1 MGGSEAA
8 SPGRKRLRCIK
19 EEDMRFSYQLCG
31 IVGAAVLLGAA
42 VARADSVTVLPPPF
56 AQYNLDV
63 SSASCDGF
71 NCAKAYV
78 KQFLGTAPGTLQVG
92 CAADAGAPN
101 CAGSI
106 LQAEPAPFLSV
117 EASTSLNHQ
126 SENARAEATVTY
138 FYEVLCDKCSPGTT
152 ALLSI
157 GGAMEAHFV
166 QGTGGTVAFGDL
178 ARSFVNGDNPLT
190 GRDNILVDMSMEGSG
205 AFASDLTKNPF
216 PLTGV
221 PPNGFGFCES
231 TWTGFNNCTG
241 GPSSPYGT
249 VFHARVNEPYSIFLD
264 AAASV
269 SASNQPF
276 STSLAEVTLDPV
288 ISFGPDF
295 DSTGFSIALSPGIGN
310 GNQVSTVPEPATW
323 ILLSTAALGWGC
335 GRRLRHT
342 TRETWS
348 RRQRQISGT

>member
-1 MGGSEAA
+1 
-8 SPGRKRLRCIK
+8 
-19 EEDMRFSYQLCG
+19 MRFSYQLCG

-42 VARADSVTVLPPPF
+42 VARADTVSVLPLPF
-56 AQYNLDV
+56 AQYNLDA
-63 SSASCDGF
+63 SSAFCDGF
-71 NCAKAYV
+71 NCAKFYV
-78 KQFLGTAPGTLQVG
+78 RQLLGTAPATLQVG
-92 CAADAGAPN
+92 CSADVGAPN

-126 SENARAEATVTY
+126 SQNSRAEATVTY

-152 ALLSI
+152 APLSI

-178 ARSFVNGDNPLT
+178 ARAFVNGYNPLT
-190 GRDNILVDMSMEGSG
+190 LKDNVLVDQSMEGLG
-205 AFASDLTKNPF
+205 AIASDLTKTPS

-221 PPNGFGFCES
+221 APNGFGFCES
-231 TWTGFNNCTG
+231 TWTGFNNCAG

-264 AAASV
+264 ANASV
-269 SASNQPF
+269 SAANQPF

-288 ISFGPDF
+288 ISFAPGF
-295 DSTGFSIALSPGIGN
+295 DSRGYSIAESAGIGN
-310 GNQVSTVPEPATW
+310 QASTVPEPATW

-335 GRRLRHT
+335 GRRLRHM

-348 RRQRQISGT
+348 RLQRQIAGN